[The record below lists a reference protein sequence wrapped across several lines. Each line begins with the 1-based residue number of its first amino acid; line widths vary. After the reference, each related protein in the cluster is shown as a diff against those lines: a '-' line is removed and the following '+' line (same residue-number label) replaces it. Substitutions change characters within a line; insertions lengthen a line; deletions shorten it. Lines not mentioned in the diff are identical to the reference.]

1 MTKIYTKI
9 TVIIVAMILAIVTLS
24 GEAIA
29 QPPEDP
35 LISYTALSEKAEQV
49 QEDLLKA
56 RVDLNNKR
64 AQLRQANVD
73 LNVANTTLK
82 QAKATKQEY
91 QINIDRIVQA
101 TMQGASFSGMSIVL
115 TTTSP
120 DDFLDRASAIQVIA
134 SDTDRTMSR
143 MSSAIF
149 IAGQARDK
157 ADKAQRIINTAT
169 NKAAKLVKTIQAK
182 RDRLDRQIQRVN
194 NAYNNLTEPQQDT
207 LAGPVDNSVFIGG
220 PGAGGKAAE
229 VAMAQ
234 RGDPYVWGA
243 EGPDSFDCSGLVLYA
258 YRAAGISLP
267 HSSASQSTMGVAVT
281 GDFKQGDLL
290 FYGSPV
296 HHVAMYVGDGLLV
309 HASTFGVPV
318 KTDSAPYGAGQD
330 YVGARRLAP

>member
-9 TVIIVAMILAIVTLS
+9 AVIIVAIILAIVTLS

-56 RVDLNNKR
+56 RVDLRNKR
-64 AQLRQANVD
+64 AQLRKANSQ
-73 LNVANTTLK
+73 LKTANTTLK
-82 QAKATKQEY
+82 QAKASKQAY
-91 QINIDRIVQA
+91 QANIDNIVQS
-101 TMQGASFSGMSIVL
+101 TMQGAHFSGMSVFL
-115 TTTSP
+115 TGTSP
-120 DDFLDRASAIQVIA
+120 EDFLDRASALEVIA
-134 SDTDRTMSR
+134 SDTKRTMAK

-149 IAGQARDK
+149 IAGEARDK
-157 ADKAQRIINTAT
+157 ADKAQRIIDRAT
-169 NKAAKLVKTIQAK
+169 KRASRLVDVIDKK
-182 RDRLDRQIQRVN
+182 RKRLDAQIARVD
-194 NAYNNLTEPQQDT
+194 NAYNDLTEPQQTT
-207 LAGPVDNSVFIGG
+207 LAGPVDNSLFIGG

-267 HSSASQSTMGVAVT
+267 HSSRAQYGYGVPVT
-281 GDFKQGDLL
+281 GEFKQGDLL
-290 FYGSPV
+290 FYGSPI
-296 HHVAMYVGDGLLV
+296 HHVAMYVGDGMLV

-318 KTDSAPYGAGQD
+318 KTDQAPYGAGQD
-330 YVGARRLAP
+330 YIGAKRLAP